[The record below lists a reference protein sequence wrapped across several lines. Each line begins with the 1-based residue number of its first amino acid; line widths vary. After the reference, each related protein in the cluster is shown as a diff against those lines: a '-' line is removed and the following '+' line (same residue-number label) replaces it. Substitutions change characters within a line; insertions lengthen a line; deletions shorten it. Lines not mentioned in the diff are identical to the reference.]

1 MRMMTTTEV
10 DHDTTMM
17 AQRHSHLEG
26 RHSSSTIGGT
36 SISAGLLRARE
47 GAAEWISDGI
57 GHHRKSGEPAV
68 FAGFAGV
75 VTEYLVGSG
84 DQ

>member
-10 DHDTTMM
+10 QHDTTMM
-17 AQRHSHLEG
+17 AQRHSALDG
-26 RHSSSTIGGT
+26 RHSSHTIGGT

-47 GAAEWISDGI
+47 NATEWVSDGI
-57 GHHRKSGEPAV
+57 GHHRRSGEPAM
-68 FAGFAGV
+68 FSGFAGV